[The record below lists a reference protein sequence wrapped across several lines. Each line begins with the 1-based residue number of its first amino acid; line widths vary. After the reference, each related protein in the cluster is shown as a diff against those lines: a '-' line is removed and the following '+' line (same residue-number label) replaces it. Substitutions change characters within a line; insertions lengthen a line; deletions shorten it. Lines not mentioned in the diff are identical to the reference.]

1 MAEQETV
8 LGETSQGA
16 EDQQQEV
23 VELSETESYSKE
35 QVEQIVRSALDK
47 EIAGLKS
54 NNSSLKEEKKKA
66 QAKAKDFTELV
77 DSLGGEEG
85 IKGLVDLKGKIDQD
99 EELRLFTS
107 GDREK
112 YNTRILNRAKADH
125 EAQLKILNDEKSN
138 WEILATEATD
148 RYRGKEITNSI
159 NDGCAD
165 SGVNPRLYKAMSSQI
180 KDQVFFDSET
190 ESVMVR
196 EGEGIRYGKDGAPMK
211 VTELIDTMRE
221 DQPELFLQSTGGSAL
236 GASVTRR
243 NTGFTNDDIRNMSV
257 EEYKKLREEN
267 RIS

>member
-1 MAEQETV
+1 
-8 LGETSQGA
+8 
-16 EDQQQEV
+16 
-23 VELSETESYSKE
+23 
-35 QVEQIVRSALDK
+35 
-47 EIAGLKS
+47 
-54 NNSSLKEEKKKA
+54 
-66 QAKAKDFTELV
+66 
-77 DSLGGEEG
+77 
-85 IKGLVDLKGKIDQD
+85 
-99 EELRLFTS
+99 
-107 GDREK
+107 
-112 YNTRILNRAKADH
+112 
-125 EAQLKILNDEKSN
+125 
-138 WEILATEATD
+138 
-148 RYRGKEITNSI
+148 
-159 NDGCAD
+159 
-165 SGVNPRLYKAMSSQI
+165 MSSQI